1 MDSPAHGA
9 RCYYGVHI
17 SMESVELRENAGGER
32 HRLETL
38 VHVHVVHVCVVANVR
53 LVANACLVANV
64 CLVVNVCLE

>member
-32 HRLETL
+32 HRLVTL
-38 VHVHVVHVCVVANVR
+38 VHGHVVHVC